1 MLQFTAGSNKGGVVE
16 GEVWNDPFHL
26 GKMTDERAVYTSA
39 FVPEEVELDAQ
50 GKATL
55 HWTPVRDAKVI
66 DAESGV
72 SVEILDAAKG
82 EIKVIGAS
90 GKVKVGYIYDNVV
103 IPQNDLPILNAH
115 MEGMPLSAKARRIAI
130 YYSQMAA

>member
-1 MLQFTAGSNKGGVVE
+1 MNDLVIVYPMKSRTGYIQYLQFTAGSNKGGVVE

-39 FVPEEVELDAQ
+39 FVPEEVELDGE

-82 EIKVIGAS
+82 EIKVTGAS
-90 GKVKVGYIYDNVV
+90 GKVKVGYIY
-103 IPQNDLPILNAH
+103 
-115 MEGMPLSAKARRIAI
+115 K
-130 YYSQMAA
+130 